1 MNTLVTDEMVEAAV
15 KKAVEAGLL
24 PRDACRDDTHG
35 YQQLIR
41 FVVQAAVEAA
51 PAKNRT
57 RPELVRFESQR
68 YFA

>member
-24 PRDACRDDTHG
+24 PRHACRDDTQG

-41 FVVQAAVEAA
+41 FVLQAAVEAA
-51 PAKNRT
+51 PTANRM
-57 RPELVRFESQR
+57 RPELVRFRSQR